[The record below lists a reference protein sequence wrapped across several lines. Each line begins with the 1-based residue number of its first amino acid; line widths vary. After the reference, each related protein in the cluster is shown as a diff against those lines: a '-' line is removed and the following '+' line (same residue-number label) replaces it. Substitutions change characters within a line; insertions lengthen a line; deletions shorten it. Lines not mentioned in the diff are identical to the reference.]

1 MKLVLPVE
9 GFPVT
14 LPFGA
19 VYGADIRGK
28 GWNYAGQRHSGVD
41 FGCPAGTTVR
51 ASAAGKVVFCGWD
64 STGYGNLIRIAHPDG
79 SETRYA
85 HLAAFITSSGAAVYS
100 GQPIATSGATGNVT
114 GAHLHWEYRREDKRA
129 VDPMEFVAKV
139 SENVD
144 ETDENVA
151 EPAESVIRTDDRVRI
166 AAEIVN
172 IRDAPAGK
180 LIGQLRRGMIVA
192 VLTDA
197 GIVNGLRWRK
207 VRSEFWV
214 AEVDAE
220 GTPLLT
226 SV

>member
-19 VYGADIRGK
+19 VYGVDIRGK

-41 FGCPAGTTVR
+41 FGCPVGTTVR

-64 STGYGNLIRIAHPDG
+64 STGYGNLIRIRHADG

-85 HLAAFITSSGAAVYS
+85 HLAAFITSSGASVYP

-129 VDPMEFVAKV
+129 VDPMEFVAKA
-139 SENVD
+139 SENV
-144 ETDENVA
+144 
-151 EPAESVIRTDDRVRI
+151 
-166 AAEIVN
+166 
-172 IRDAPAGK
+172 
-180 LIGQLRRGMIVA
+180 
-192 VLTDA
+192 
-197 GIVNGLRWRK
+197 
-207 VRSEFWV
+207 
-214 AEVDAE
+214 
-220 GTPLLT
+220 
-226 SV
+226 